1 MQTGLWHCARYTRS
15 VQSQGGRVGNEVR
28 LADRS
33 LTLRLRRDAF
43 LQDADKQRATD
54 SAKALLSD
62 AFKWTRDDRLMQQLC
77 GLLGIGDASSADAV
91 FKVKRAIETG
101 DIVAIPDAPRYT
113 GAGSGG
119 SGNPKP
125 RSVTFTPSQLFKG
138 TARIARAGS
147 YVARPL
153 PRLPAEDGPAIWA
166 ANPGDVLPDGSIA
179 TPLAEFTDTA
189 APDLADAQPFEYAPD
204 ETSGNLD
211 ELAARGVGMSGN
223 EPGGHLV
230 NPNGRDV
237 DYFDSEG
244 NLCAQFHASH
254 GEPHGHNFFNGKR
267 DNTHLPMSPI
277 NCE

>member
-1 MQTGLWHCARYTRS
+1 M
-15 VQSQGGRVGNEVR
+15 GNEIR

-43 LQDADKQRATD
+43 LRDTDKRRAAD
-54 SAKALLSD
+54 SAKAFLSD

-77 GLLGIGDASSADAV
+77 NLLGIADASSSDVV

-101 DIVAIPDAPRYT
+101 DIVAIPDPPRYT

-119 SGNPKP
+119 NGNPKP

-147 YVARPL
+147 YVSRTL
-153 PRLPAEDGPAIWA
+153 PRLLAEDGPAIWA

-179 TPLAEFTDTA
+179 TPLAGFTDTA
-189 APDLADAQPFEYAPD
+189 TIDLADAQPFVYVPD
-204 ETSGNLD
+204 EVSGNID
-211 ELAARGVGMSGN
+211 DLAARGVGMTGN
-223 EPGGHLV
+223 EPGGYLV
-230 NPNGRDV
+230 NPNGLDV

-267 DNTHLPMSPI
+267 DNTHPPMSPI